1 MDRPEQPGSDAEA
14 NAAADSI
21 HIFLAAHTNV
31 GKTALLRTLI
41 GRDVGVVEDAPDVT
55 TVTTS
60 HELVA
65 DAGGSALLL
74 WDSPGFSDSFRLAK
88 RLRIRYRWLAWAVR
102 ELWDRHRNPPL
113 WRGQRLAHDLR
124 ARADLVLYSVSLLD
138 RPVDA
143 VYVAPELE
151 VLGWVGKP
159 VLVIL
164 NQGGA
169 LVENGH
175 GAARVNEWRSALAA
189 HPVVR
194 SAIDLDGF
202 TRCWLQ
208 ELTLFEQIGRW
219 LPESS
224 QQRYRGFARQ
234 MGQAYVDRFEASAS
248 AIADSLIQTA
258 ADKVE
263 QETGWFTGVTDA
275 VDRMRDKLHWGK
287 SDERRPS
294 ELAMEGLAE
303 RVATRTKELADRLL
317 AINRLEGVNA
327 AEVIGVVAT
336 QLRVDAPVDASTSS
350 LIGGVISGVL
360 TGLTADLMAGGLT
373 LGTGALAG
381 GVLGALGGAALAKG
395 YNVIKSKGKKVIRW
409 SPSSLAEALGKSVLL
424 YLGVAH
430 FGRGQGVWRKKEAPS
445 HWAPVVEAVLHHHRE
460 HLNRLWSAEDLHSPQ
475 LRAEHAVLIGQVLKD
490 VLMRLYPETRT
501 VLPPF
506 SPASSDRDT

>member
-1 MDRPEQPGSDAEA
+1 MGT
-14 NAAADSI
+14 NSI

-31 GKTALLRTLI
+31 GKTALLRTLL
-41 GRDVGVVEDAPDVT
+41 GKDVGVVEDAPDVT
-55 TVTTS
+55 TATTS

-65 DAGGSALLL
+65 NADGSALLL

-88 RLRIRYRWLAWAVR
+88 RLRLRYKWLAWLVR

-113 WRGQRLAHDLR
+113 WRGQRLALDLR
-124 ARADLVLYSVSLLD
+124 QRADVVLYSVSLLD

-169 LVENGH
+169 LLDNGD
-175 GAARVNEWRSALAA
+175 GAARVAEWRAALAA

-208 ELTLFEQIGRW
+208 ELTLFEQIGRL

-224 QQRYRGFARQ
+224 QQQYRGFAHQVGR
-234 MGQAYVDRFEASAS
+234 AYVDRFEASVA
-248 AIADSLIQTA
+248 AIADSLIETA

-263 QETGWFTGVTDA
+263 QETGWFSGVSDA
-275 VDRMRDKLHWGK
+275 VDRVRDKLHWGK
-287 SDERRPS
+287 SEERRPS
-294 ELAMEGLAE
+294 ELAMEGLAQ
-303 RVATRTKELADRLL
+303 RVAARTKDLADSLV
-317 AINRLEGVNA
+317 AINRLDGVNA
-327 AEVIGVVAT
+327 AEVLGVAAA
-336 QLRVDAPVDASTSS
+336 QLKVDAPLDASTSS

-395 YNVIKSKGKKVIRW
+395 YNVVKSKGKKVIRW
-409 SPSSLAEALGKSVLL
+409 SPISLEEALVKSLVL
-424 YLGVAH
+424 YLSVAH
-430 FGRGQGVWRKKEAPS
+430 FGRGQGVWRKKDAPS
-445 HWAPVVEAVLHHHRE
+445 HWAPVVGAVLDHHRE
-460 HLNRLWSAEDLHSPQ
+460 PLKRLWSAEDLQSPPM
-475 LRAEHAVLIGQVLKD
+475 RAEHAALIRNVLTD
-490 VLMRLYPETRT
+490 VLMRLYPEAGN
-501 VLPPF
+501 VLLPF
-506 SPASSDRDT
+506 SPANSAAAQDIGPVPR